1 MFARHKTPGDPGN
14 ALIHRS
20 LARIF
25 KCLLRSLV
33 FASACVS
40 AHSASACALA
50 LVLAMD
56 GSASVDAR
64 EHQLQLNGLA
74 NALSDPDVVQAIE
87 AVGGIYVSSFE
98 WSGRHK
104 QVQQLDWQFLSDAA
118 SAQEAASILRIALRG
133 YTEFPTALGY
143 ALGHAA
149 VLMEKA
155 PQVCRRK
162 VIDVAGDGIN
172 NDGFGPSSAYKAFN
186 FDGITVNGLVIAGAD
201 TAPLEYYRANVIKGH
216 GAFIEVA
223 ATYDDY
229 TEAMKRKLI
238 REIFGNGYASLE

>member
-1 MFARHKTPGDPGN
+1 MFARHKTRESPDN
-14 ALIHRS
+14 ALFHCG
-20 LARIF
+20 LTRIF
-25 KCLLRSLV
+25 KCLSLSLV
-33 FASACVS
+33 FASACGS

-74 NALSDPDVVQAIE
+74 IALSDPEVVNAIE
-87 AVGGIYVSSFE
+87 AVGGIYVTSFE
-98 WSGRHK
+98 WSGRYK
-104 QVQQLDWQFLSDAA
+104 QIQQLDWQFLSDAA
-118 SAQEAASILRIALRG
+118 SAQKAADILRAALRG

-155 PQVCRRK
+155 PVACRRK

-201 TAPLEYYRANVIKGH
+201 TAPLEYYRANVIRGL

-229 TEAMKRKLI
+229 ADAMKRKLI
-238 REIFGNGYASLE
+238 REIFGSGYASLD

>member
-1 MFARHKTPGDPGN
+1 MFNRKKSSEDPTNTLIDGDPTR
-14 ALIHRS
+14 IYKFS
-20 LARIF
+20 LQ
-25 KCLLRSLV
+25 LLA

-40 AHSASACALA
+40 TQSASACALA

-74 NALSDPDVVQAIE
+74 NALSDPEVVQAIE
-87 AVGGIYVSSFE
+87 LVGGIYVNSFE
-98 WSGRHK
+98 WSGRYK

-118 SAQEAASILRIALRG
+118 SAQKASGILRTALRG
-133 YTEFPTALGY
+133 HTEFPTALGY
-143 ALGHAA
+143 ALGHAS

-155 PQVCRRK
+155 PMVCRRK

-229 TEAMKRKLI
+229 ADAMKRKLI

>member
-1 MFARHKTPGDPGN
+1 MFARHKIRGSPDN
-14 ALIHRS
+14 ALIHS
-20 LARIF
+20 SMARIF
-25 KCLLRSLV
+25 KCLSPSLV

-74 NALSDPDVVQAIE
+74 IALSDPEVVNAIE
-87 AVGGIYVSSFE
+87 VVGGIYVTSFE
-98 WSGRHK
+98 WSGRFK
-104 QVQQLDWQFLSDAA
+104 QIQQLDWQFLSDAA
-118 SAQEAASILRIALRG
+118 SAQRAADTLRAALRG

-155 PQVCRRK
+155 PVACRRK
-162 VIDVAGDGIN
+162 VIDIAGDGIN
-172 NDGFGPSSAYKAFN
+172 NEGFGPSSAYKAFN

-201 TAPLEYYRANVIKGH
+201 TEPLEYYRANVIRGL

-223 ATYDDY
+223 ASYDDY
-229 TEAMKRKLI
+229 ADAMKRKLI
-238 REIFGNGYASLE
+238 REIFGSGYASLE